1 MEQYNQNEEV
11 NSEIIG
17 SNKKTAYELYDGFK
31 SFISTFLG
39 VIVAIIGIGVV
50 FVVSSLEGTKEI
62 KASNKENAY
71 LIGAWRENNVGNF
84 PENRVDIIRYNDKDY
99 YFVVEEFGDNK
110 EVIKW
115 YFAYE
120 GGLGY
125 VFSDYKFYILTGI
138 TIMVSVFVAQINY
151 TTAINSTM
159 GTTKFL
165 KTLKVYQDSKNKVAE
180 KTQYIPMFCSY
191 KNKQLYENTKRDIVE
206 GANISYDY
214 YVSERFDPLKLEKW
228 QQEALLE
235 IEKIRIERIT
245 PSDLLQEKTSK
256 SKRQSH
262 LPISPE
268 KHKVNYLMT
277 SFIQKIISSALS
289 GMVVALGVVLGNW
302 VLGLTYGFT
311 VLLSFITSNITGAD
325 YANSGL
331 RQRYIAKAD
340 LLNEFYNMVGY
351 FEEEA
356 KKEKQKQENIAL
368 EKQKQE
374 KLVLEKEKQENLV
387 LEKEKQETIIL
398 GEKSEKSFLPI
409 TVANSKEI

>member
-1 MEQYNQNEEV
+1 MKLMEQYNQNEEV

-17 SNKKTAYELYDGFK
+17 SNKRSVYDLYDGFK

-39 VIVAIIGIGVV
+39 VIVAVIGIGVV
-50 FVVSSLEGTKEI
+50 FIVSSLEGTKEI

-71 LIGAWRENNVGNF
+71 LIGEWRENNVSDF
-84 PENRVDIIRYNDKDY
+84 PENRVDIIKYNGKDY
-99 YFVVEEFGDNK
+99 YFVVEKFGDNN
-110 EVIKW
+110 EVIEW

-125 VFSDYKFYILTGI
+125 VFGDYKFYILTGI

-151 TTAINSTM
+151 TTSINSTM
-159 GTTKFL
+159 GTIKFL
-165 KTLKVYQDSKNKVAE
+165 KTLKVYQDSKNRVAK
-180 KTQYIPMFCSY
+180 KTQYIPAFCSY

-214 YVSERFDPLKLEKW
+214 YVSEKFDPLKLEKW
-228 QQEALLE
+228 QQKALLKIKKIK
-235 IEKIRIERIT
+235 IEKIT
-245 PSDLLQEKTSK
+245 PSDLLQEKTSR
-256 SKRQSH
+256 SKIQSH

-268 KHKVNYLMT
+268 KHKANYLMT

-311 VLLSFITSNITGAD
+311 VLLSFITANIKGAD

-356 KKEKQKQENIAL
+356 KKEKQKE
-368 EKQKQE
+368 
-374 KLVLEKEKQENLV
+374 
-387 LEKEKQETIIL
+387 ETIIL
-398 GEKSEKSFLPI
+398 EEKNEKSFSPI
-409 TVANSKEI
+409 TVVNLKEI

>member
-17 SNKKTAYELYDGFK
+17 SNKRSVYDLYDGFK

-39 VIVAIIGIGVV
+39 VIVAVIGIGVV
-50 FVVSSLEGTKEI
+50 FIVSSLEGTKEI

-71 LIGAWRENNVGNF
+71 LIGEWRENNVSDF
-84 PENRVDIIRYNDKDY
+84 PENRVDIIKYNGKDY
-99 YFVVEEFGDNK
+99 YFVVEKFGDNN
-110 EVIKW
+110 EVIEW

-125 VFSDYKFYILTGI
+125 VFGDYKFYILTGI

-151 TTAINSTM
+151 TTSINSTM
-159 GTTKFL
+159 GTIKFL
-165 KTLKVYQDSKNKVAE
+165 KTLKVYQDSKNRVAK
-180 KTQYIPMFCSY
+180 KTQYIPAFCSY

-214 YVSERFDPLKLEKW
+214 YVSEKFDPLKLEKW
-228 QQEALLE
+228 QQKALLKIKKIK
-235 IEKIRIERIT
+235 IEKIT
-245 PSDLLQEKTSK
+245 PSDLLQEKTSR
-256 SKRQSH
+256 SKIQSH

-268 KHKVNYLMT
+268 KHKANYLMT

-311 VLLSFITSNITGAD
+311 VLLSFITANIKGAD

-356 KKEKQKQENIAL
+356 KKEKQKE
-368 EKQKQE
+368 
-374 KLVLEKEKQENLV
+374 
-387 LEKEKQETIIL
+387 ETIIL
-398 GEKSEKSFLPI
+398 EEKNEKSFSPI
-409 TVANSKEI
+409 TVVNLKEI

>member
-1 MEQYNQNEEV
+1 
-11 NSEIIG
+11 
-17 SNKKTAYELYDGFK
+17 
-31 SFISTFLG
+31 
-39 VIVAIIGIGVV
+39 
-50 FVVSSLEGTKEI
+50 
-62 KASNKENAY
+62 
-71 LIGAWRENNVGNF
+71 
-84 PENRVDIIRYNDKDY
+84 
-99 YFVVEEFGDNK
+99 
-110 EVIKW
+110 
-115 YFAYE
+115 
-120 GGLGY
+120 
-125 VFSDYKFYILTGI
+125 
-138 TIMVSVFVAQINY
+138 MVSVFVSQINY

-165 KTLKVYQDSKNKVAE
+165 RTLKVYQDSKNRVAE
-180 KTQYIPMFCSY
+180 KTQYIPAFCSY

-214 YVSERFDPLKLEKW
+214 YVSEEFDPLKLEKW
-228 QQEALLE
+228 QQQALLKIKKIK
-235 IEKIRIERIT
+235 IEKIT
-245 PSDLLQEKTSK
+245 PSDLLQEKRNK

-311 VLLSFITSNITGAD
+311 VLLSFITANITGAD

-356 KKEKQKQENIAL
+356 KKEKQKQE
-368 EKQKQE
+368 
-374 KLVLEKEKQENLV
+374 
-387 LEKEKQETIIL
+387 TIIL
-398 GEKSEKSFLPI
+398 GEKSEKSFSPI
-409 TVANSKEI
+409 TVVNSKEI

>member
-17 SNKKTAYELYDGFK
+17 SNKRSVYDLYDGFK

-39 VIVAIIGIGVV
+39 VIVAVIGIGVV
-50 FVVSSLEGTKEI
+50 FIVSSLEGTKEI

-71 LIGAWRENNVGNF
+71 LIGEWRENNISDF
-84 PENRVDIIRYNDKDY
+84 PENRVDIIRYNGKDY
-99 YFVVEEFGDNK
+99 YFVVEKFGDNN
-110 EVIKW
+110 EVIEW

-125 VFSDYKFYILTGI
+125 VFGDYKFYILTGI

-151 TTAINSTM
+151 TTSINSTM
-159 GTTKFL
+159 GTIKFL
-165 KTLKVYQDSKNKVAE
+165 KTLKVYQDSKNRVAE
-180 KTQYIPMFCSY
+180 KTQYIPAFCSY

-214 YVSERFDPLKLEKW
+214 YVSEKFDPLKLEKW
-228 QQEALLE
+228 QQEALL
-235 IEKIRIERIT
+235 KIKKIKIERIT
-245 PSDLLQEKTSK
+245 PSDLLQEKTSR
-256 SKRQSH
+256 SKIQSY

-268 KHKVNYLMT
+268 KHKANYLIT

-311 VLLSFITSNITGAD
+311 VLLSFITANITGAD

-351 FEEEA
+351 FEEED
-356 KKEKQKQENIAL
+356 KKEKQKQE
-368 EKQKQE
+368 
-374 KLVLEKEKQENLV
+374 
-387 LEKEKQETIIL
+387 TIIL
-398 GEKSEKSFLPI
+398 EEKSEKSFSPI
-409 TVANSKEI
+409 TVVNSKEI

>member
-1 MEQYNQNEEV
+1 MKLMEQYNQNEEV

-17 SNKKTAYELYDGFK
+17 SNKRTAYELYDGFK

-50 FVVSSLEGTKEI
+50 FIVSSLEGTKEI

-71 LIGAWRENNVGNF
+71 LIGAWRENNVGDF
-84 PENRVDIIRYNDKDY
+84 PENRVDVIRYNDKDY
-99 YFVVEEFGDNK
+99 YFVVEEFGDNN
-110 EVIKW
+110 EVIEW

-138 TIMVSVFVAQINY
+138 TIMVSVFVSQINY
-151 TTAINSTM
+151 TTSKNSAM

-165 KTLKVYQDSKNKVAE
+165 RTLKVYQDSKNRVAE
-180 KTQYIPMFCSY
+180 KTQYIPAFCSY

-214 YVSERFDPLKLEKW
+214 YVSEKFDPLKLENW

-235 IEKIRIERIT
+235 VEKIKIGRIT

-256 SKRQSH
+256 SKIQSH

-268 KHKVNYLMT
+268 KHKTNYLIT
-277 SFIQKIISSALS
+277 SFIQKIITSALS

-311 VLLSFITSNITGAD
+311 VLLSFITANITGAD

-340 LLNEFYNMVGY
+340 LLNEFHNMVGY

-356 KKEKQKQENIAL
+356 KKEKQKQENIVL
-368 EKQKQE
+368 EEQKQE
-374 KLVLEKEKQENLV
+374 TIVLEEQ
-387 LEKEKQETIIL
+387 KQETIIL

-409 TVANSKEI
+409 TVVNSNEI